1 VGKLIASV
9 LFAGEPP
16 ADHFD
21 QVVGQIG
28 EIPDGNV
35 LDLSILPE
43 RASKQV
49 SDVRLPVVTL
59 LDRGHMDS
67 ALVLAHARRYIHAG
81 TIAQP
86 HQWGIFVAT
95 KRKQFR

>member
-1 VGKLIASV
+1 
-9 LFAGEPP
+9 
-16 ADHFD
+16 
-21 QVVGQIG
+21 
-28 EIPDGNV
+28 
-35 LDLSILPE
+35 
-43 RASKQV
+43 
-49 SDVRLPVVTL
+49 
-59 LDRGHMDS
+59 MDS